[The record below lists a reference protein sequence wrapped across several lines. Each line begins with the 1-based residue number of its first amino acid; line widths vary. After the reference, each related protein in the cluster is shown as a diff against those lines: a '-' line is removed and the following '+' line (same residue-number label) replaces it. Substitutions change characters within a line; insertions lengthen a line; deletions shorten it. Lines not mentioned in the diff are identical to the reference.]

1 VIPSKFADVNNRFGS
16 PHYSILL
23 LVFLSAGVA
32 ATLAFIGAT
41 GYAVLFSLGTFLWGG
56 AYVVPMLAAAIF
68 PFVRKDLVPALPGFL
83 KKKIL
88 GVTVVTII
96 SVVGVVLSIFEDYLY
111 LANPALNVISIS
123 AILGVL
129 GIVILAVLI
138 YYSSVAYHKRHGI
151 DIRQA
156 FKEIPPE

>member
-1 VIPSKFADVNNRFGS
+1 
-16 PHYSILL
+16 
-23 LVFLSAGVA
+23 
-32 ATLAFIGAT
+32 
-41 GYAVLFSLGTFLWGG
+41 
-56 AYVVPMLAAAIF
+56 
-68 PFVRKDLVPALPGFL
+68 
-83 KKKIL
+83 
-88 GVTVVTII
+88 VVTII